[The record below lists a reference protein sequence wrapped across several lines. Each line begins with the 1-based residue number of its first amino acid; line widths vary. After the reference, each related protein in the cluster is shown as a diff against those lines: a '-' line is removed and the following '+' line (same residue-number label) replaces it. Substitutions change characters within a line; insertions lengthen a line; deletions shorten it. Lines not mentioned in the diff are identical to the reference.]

1 MRKSQ
6 LLSIIARIRGGATS
20 PQNIFDSLNAL
31 ATNPPY
37 GGTAITTTLPTVLAQ
52 GEQVIYRDPNGV
64 QSLWI
69 GNADGE
75 AWPACGFKEFS
86 ANLQFSTGD
95 EFAGIGNVLINTIGE
110 ATAQYVGVSEFT
122 ITITGLATSFGGGPT
137 VYTVFN
143 NDDGSICYLAA
154 TNTSSDIISFM
165 VKGADGSTLSPF
177 DNYEIPITIRIYP

>member
-31 ATNPPY
+31 ASNPPY

-52 GEQVIYRDPNGV
+52 GEQIIYRDPNGV

-75 AWPACGFKEFS
+75 AWPAVGYKEMLIEVNGFYETATSIIIKDDVGIS
-86 ANLQFSTGD
+86 ASSFVGPFWDFYVNQDLSD
-95 EFAGIGNVLINTIGE
+95 NTIVMLNDG
-110 ATAQYVGVSEFT
+110 GVYSD
-122 ITITGLATSFGGGPT
+122 GNNTSNLVALGGAEYLDDNGGGGPRI
-137 VYTVFN
+137 N
-143 NDDGSICYLAA
+143 I
-154 TNTSSDIISFM
+154 
-165 VKGADGSTLSPF
+165 GADATIEPIAPIILS
-177 DNYEIPITIRIYP
+177 IRIYP

>member
-52 GEQVIYRDPNGV
+52 GEQIIYRDANGV

-75 AWPACGFKEFS
+75 AWPAVGYKE
-86 ANLQFSTGD
+86 
-95 EFAGIGNVLINTIGE
+95 
-110 ATAQYVGVSEFT
+110 YVAMLTQNGTDAPV
-122 ITITGLATSFGGGPT
+122 ATSIMKNDIGITSWTRQDIGIYQSLFDTSGTGGAGNAWCDNDGTLTPT
-137 VYTVFN
+137 RLLFEFDPKRISLYNGTQADENNFQVF
-143 NDDGSICYLAA
+143 
-154 TNTSSDIISFM
+154 
-165 VKGADGSTLSPF
+165 
-177 DNYEIPITIRIYP
+177 IRIYP